1 MNDDYLWD
9 RTGEP
14 DPEIQKFETIL
25 GELRYQPRPLEIPAD
40 AGVGRKQG
48 FFRDFG
54 PRLAIAAT
62 IAMLVV
68 GLGVWFAAQRLR
80 NKESNVLVLAPKT
93 NAVTPDVT
101 PAVAPTANANQ
112 DTGADSKEPSD
123 QKRIEGQ
130 RRPRANREILARNP
144 NRLRNTADK
153 NQQLTAEEREGEAAK
168 NQLMM
173 ALRLASTKLSFAQKK
188 TQGATPREL
197 IHNQHKIG

>member
-1 MNDDYLWD
+1 MNDNYLWD
-9 RTGEP
+9 RSGKP
-14 DPEIQKFETIL
+14 DPEIQKLEEIL
-25 GELRYQPRPLEIPAD
+25 GELRFEPRPLELPAD
-40 AGVGRKQG
+40 AQVGRKQS

-80 NKESNVLVLAPKT
+80 NMESSLLVSTPET

-101 PAVAPTANANQ
+101 PAAAPTANDSQNAVAAKP
-112 DTGADSKEPSD
+112 ADD
-123 QKRIEGQ
+123 QEGIEVQ
-130 RRPRANREILARNP
+130 RQPRGNRQLPAGNAK
-144 NRLRNTADK
+144 RLRHTAEK
-153 NQQLTAEEREGEAAK
+153 QQRLTAEQREGEAAK

-173 ALRLASTKLSFAQKK
+173 ALRLASAKLNFAQKK
-188 TQGATPREL
+188 TQSASPREL